1 MPAQAHG
8 RVDRRLRRPV
18 SLFADFF
25 VLNTPLPL
33 FRGCLKRT
41 LPMLCALALPFGA
54 PASVPTPASLG
65 GAAIE
70 PIEPLSGAH
79 PNVLA
84 LWQTRENSISDPLN
98 DPGAK
103 FAERPRTHLPG
114 SAHTVQLLSSKLP
127 PNTVHA
133 DSVDTTCHSIAV
145 EQGVTD
151 EWCTDHCSP
160 HDCALSVCSRGCQDR
175 SGGMTRGE
183 VASSLDDMTLPQHI
197 AAQLPSLFTV
207 PGKQLPT

>member
-1 MPAQAHG
+1 M
-8 RVDRRLRRPV
+8 
-18 SLFADFF
+18 
-25 VLNTPLPL
+25 LNTPLPL

-183 VASSLDDMTLPQHI
+183 VAASLDDMTLPQHI

>member
-1 MPAQAHG
+1 
-8 RVDRRLRRPV
+8 
-18 SLFADFF
+18 
-25 VLNTPLPL
+25 
-33 FRGCLKRT
+33 
-41 LPMLCALALPFGA
+41 MLCLASLPFGA
-54 PASVPTPASLG
+54 APTPASLG

-79 PNVLA
+79 HNVLA

-103 FAERPRTHLPG
+103 FAERPRTQLPG

-183 VASSLDDMTLPQHI
+183 VAASLDDMTLPQHV
-197 AAQLPSLFTV
+197 AAQIPSLFTV